1 MRDDGDLSLKVNNQ
15 LLGGWTSVRVTA
27 SLERCPRDF
36 EIGMT
41 ERYPGEFNS
50 VIVRPGDPCEVRI
63 GGDVVLTGYVDRYLP
78 VLDKTEHRIEI
89 AGRGMCEDMVDCAAL
104 WPNNQ
109 VSNVTIVSLA
119 QKLAEPYGVTV
130 KAIGDLG
137 APVPQIN
144 IIWGESA
151 YEVIERVARYE
162 AVLVYESPEG
172 NLVLSNIGSARHASG
187 FAQGLNVQR
196 AAPFFSCDQR
206 YSEYVV
212 RTLAF
217 NLNDIAGVGDV
228 LETVV
233 DDAMSSL
240 KRADGTPR
248 ERVKYIISEQGDY
261 YSWPITKKRGQWEA
275 ARRAGRS
282 YRVMLTAD
290 SWRDRAGKL
299 WTPNQ
304 FALVELPALKLPQAN
319 WLIGEVSF
327 IRDAQGTRADVTLM
341 PPDAFKPEPFLLQ
354 PLLPDVQ

>member
-1 MRDDGDLSLKVNNQ
+1 MPDDGDLTLTVNSQRLN
-15 LLGGWTSVRVTA
+15 GWTSVRVTA
-27 SLERCPRDF
+27 GVERCPRDF

-41 ERYPGEFNS
+41 ERYPGEFSS

-63 GGDVVLTGYVDRYLP
+63 GGDLVVTGYVDRFMP
-78 VLDKTEHRIEI
+78 VLDAGQHAIQV
-89 AGRGMCEDMVDCAAL
+89 AGRGTCGDLVDCAAQ
-104 WPNNQ
+104 WPSNQ
-109 VSNVTIVSLA
+109 VVNATILSLA
-119 QKLAEPYGVTV
+119 TKLAAPYGIQVE
-130 KAIGDLG
+130 AIGDMG
-137 APVPQIN
+137 EPVPQIN
-144 IIWGESA
+144 IIWGETA
-151 YEVIERVARYE
+151 YSVIERVARYE
-162 AVLVYESPEG
+162 AILVYESPEG
-172 NLVLSNIGSARHASG
+172 KLVLAPIGSASHASG
-187 FAQGLNVQR
+187 FAQGKNVQR

-217 NLNDIAGVGDV
+217 DLNDIAGTGDI

-233 DDAMSSL
+233 DDAMAAL
-240 KRADGTPR
+240 KRRDGSPR
-248 ERVKYIISEQGDY
+248 ERVRYIIAEQGDY

-282 YRVMLTAD
+282 FRVELTAD
-290 SWRDRAGKL
+290 SWRDSAGKL

-304 FALVELPALKLPQAN
+304 FAQVELPALKLPSVN